1 MIVTKTFLDRCNTII
16 KDSPVN
22 TGLNP
27 VAELNYSKLLTR
39 IILHFDHNKVKDL
52 VCDKTYPDIS
62 KLKHVLKM
70 VNCGSIDASTFDKK
84 MLSSTFNS
92 KKERA
97 VSFDQIRGWQCSH

>member
-84 MLSSTFNS
+84 CYHQLLMAKRKSS
-92 KKERA
+92 
-97 VSFDQIRGWQCSH
+97 II